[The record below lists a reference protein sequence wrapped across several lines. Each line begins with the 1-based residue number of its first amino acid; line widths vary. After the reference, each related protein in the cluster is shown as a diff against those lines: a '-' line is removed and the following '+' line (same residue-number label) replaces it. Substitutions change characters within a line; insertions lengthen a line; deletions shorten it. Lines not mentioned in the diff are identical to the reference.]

1 MLEKIEGRKKRVN
14 QRIKWLDSIPMQWT
28 WPWTNCGG
36 WWGTGRPGML
46 QSLGLQSWTQ
56 LDDWITTTLKRTSQ
70 VVLVVKNLPAN
81 AGDAGYIPGL
91 AKSPG
96 GGHNN
101 PLQYSYPENSMDRG
115 VWQVTVHGIT
125 KSQIRLKL
133 LNTHSRTITKI
144 NFCCEK
150 IFIDSK
156 TCLYGM
162 FSAIC
167 SPKHVCLEERSQVR
181 GTDKLKLNSL
191 WLSYAYIGL

>member
-1 MLEKIEGRKKRVN
+1 M
-14 QRIKWLDSIPMQWT
+14 P
-28 WPWTNCGG
+28 
-36 WWGTGRPGML
+36 
-46 QSLGLQSWTQ
+46 SLINPYGSGIQEA
-56 LDDWITTTLKRTSQ
+56 SQ
-70 VVLVVKNLPAN
+70 VVLVVKNPPAN
-81 AGDAGYIPGL
+81 AGDMRCGFNPWVG
-91 AKSPG
+91 SPG

-191 WLSYAYIGL
+191 